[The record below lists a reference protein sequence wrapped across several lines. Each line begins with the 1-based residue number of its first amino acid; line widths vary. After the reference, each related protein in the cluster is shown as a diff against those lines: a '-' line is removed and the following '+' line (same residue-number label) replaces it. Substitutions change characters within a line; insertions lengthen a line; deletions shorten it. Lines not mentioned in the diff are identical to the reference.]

1 MKKFAVIVAGG
12 AGSRMDSDTPKQFM
26 KLNGKPV
33 VWYSINA
40 FLDAYDDLEV
50 ILVLPAD
57 HIKTGMEIILTTVDP
72 QRVRIAEGGLTRFH
86 SVKNGLALVE
96 DNSIVFVH
104 DAVRCLISEE
114 LISRCY
120 EHALANGNAI
130 PAVHATDTIRIDN
143 GHTALPV
150 DRNKVYIIQTPQTFQ
165 SEILKEAFGKNYL
178 ESFTDEAT
186 VAEFAGYNI
195 HLVEGERT
203 NIKITW
209 PVDLA
214 VAEAILKG
222 RGEN

>member
-12 AGSRMDSDTPKQFM
+12 AGSRMDSDIPKQFM
-26 KLNGKPV
+26 ELKGKPV

-40 FLDAYDDLEV
+40 FLQTYPDLEV
-50 ILVLPAD
+50 ILVLPAA
-57 HIKTGMEIILTTVDP
+57 HVATGTDIVQMTIDP
-72 QRVRIAEGGLTRFH
+72 QRVRVTEGGLTRFH
-86 SVKNGLALVE
+86 SVKSGLALIE
-96 DNSIVFVH
+96 ENSVVFVH
-104 DAVRCLISEE
+104 DAVRCLITEE
-114 LISRCY
+114 LITRCY
-120 EHALANGNAI
+120 EHALANGNAV

-143 GHTALPV
+143 GHGAMPV
-150 DRNKVYIIQTPQTFQ
+150 DRNRVYVIQTPQTFR
-165 SEILKEAFGKNYL
+165 SEVLKDAFGKNYL

-214 VAEAILKG
+214 VAEAILKE
-222 RGEN
+222 REI